1 MSFLSLK
8 KTSAVQ
14 PSRPARSE
22 VPLTDSWQF
31 FEPKSKKWMS
41 ARVPGCIHTDF
52 LRHKLIPDPF
62 WGSNELDLQWME
74 HEDWKYRTT
83 FSVQADLLS
92 AEYIDLVADG
102 LDTLATI
109 FLNGR
114 ELARTENMFTGYRF
128 PVKGRLVAGKN
139 ELEIRFASPMPYIK
153 NSMGKDH
160 YGEANDPV
168 GGCSLIRKEQCNF
181 GWDWGPRLVTAG
193 IYKRIAIEAWSGNRI
208 EALRIVQDHRKSEV
222 KLRIHPA
229 IAGKGASKVRYRS
242 RLSLDGKIVAETE
255 GLELSVPDPRLWWT
269 NGMGEQTLYDLEVE
283 LFLGGVVIDRA
294 KRRIGL
300 RTIELD
306 QHADKW
312 GETFQFVING
322 VPIFAKGANW
332 VPAHTF
338 ATEVNHA
345 FYDDLLTSSA
355 DAHMNMMR
363 VWGGGIYEMEDFYDL
378 CDEKGILVWQ
388 DFMFAC
394 AQYPGTKHFLS
405 LIEQEAEYQIKRL
418 SHHACLALW
427 CGNNEIEQDKGGLL
441 KTKAR
446 KKAYEDVFYKLL
458 PQAVEKY
465 DGVTPYW
472 PSSPHNPEGW
482 EKGHNNERAGDSHFW
497 DVWHARHP
505 VKRYEEKGFRFCS
518 EFGMQSYSSPEVA
531 ATFCPPEQ
539 FNVFSPAMENHQKN
553 AAGNQIILDYVS
565 RRYRFPKDYATLAY
579 LSQLNQAYCMKVGIE
594 HFRRSMPRTMGALYW
609 QINDCWPVFSW
620 SSIEFGGDWK
630 ALHYEAKRF
639 FAPALISAHI
649 PGDERAGKGNY
660 LTSTIHDV
668 NIYTVYDAPQAARG
682 EMKWALYHL
691 DGRILKRGSKNVTLN
706 YGESVLQQKLDFA
719 PEIAK
724 FKAGNLVLRTWLEVS
739 RKIVSQNTA
748 LLTAPRNMDLP
759 RAPIEINVVGPG
771 PDKFEIEFI
780 SPVFQYQVQFTVP
793 GSKHRASDNYFD
805 LYPDI
810 PHRVEITFAKP
821 VSAKELVKRIQTMS
835 LADSY

>member
-8 KTSAVQ
+8 KMSAVQ
-14 PSRPARSE
+14 TSRPPRSE

-31 FEPKSKKWMS
+31 FEPKNKKWMS
-41 ARVPGCIHTDF
+41 AQVPGCIHTDF

-74 HEDWKYRTT
+74 HQDWKYRTT
-83 FSVQADLLS
+83 FTLKRGTLE
-92 AEYIDLVADG
+92 AEHIDLVADG
-102 LDTLATI
+102 LDTFATVI
-109 FLNGR
+109 LNG
-114 ELARTENMFTGYRF
+114 EVIARTENMFTGYRF
-128 PVKGRLVAGKN
+128 PVKDRLREGGN
-139 ELEIRFASPMPYIK
+139 ELEIRFASPMPYIVK
-153 NSMGKDH
+153 CKEGDH
-160 YGEANDPV
+160 QAESNDPV
-168 GGCSLIRKEQCNF
+168 GGCSYVRKQQCQF

-193 IYKRIAIEAWSGNRI
+193 VYKNIGLECWSASRIDSLRIA
-208 EALRIVQDHRKSEV
+208 QTHRNGTV
-222 KLRIHPA
+222 KLRIHPE
-229 IAGKGASKVRYRS
+229 IEGKKAGAQFRS
-242 RLSLDGKIVAETE
+242 RLMLAGKVVAEVK
-255 GLELSVPDPRLWWT
+255 GLDINVPDPQLWWT
-269 NGMGEQTLYDLEVE
+269 NGLGKQPLYDLEVE
-283 LFLGGVVIDRA
+283 LLGDGGVIDRVS
-294 KRRIGL
+294 RRIGL

-306 QHADKW
+306 RHADQW
-312 GETFQFVING
+312 GESFQFLVNG

-332 VPAHTF
+332 IPAHSFVT
-338 ATEVNHA
+338 VPDRA
-345 FYDDLLTSSA
+345 FYDDLLASA
-355 DAHMNMMR
+355 AAAHMNMMR
-363 VWGGGIYEMEDFYDL
+363 VWGGGIYEMDDFYDL
-378 CDEKGILVWQ
+378 CDEKGIIVWQ

-394 AQYPGTKHFLS
+394 ALYPGDRHMLS
-405 LIEQEAEYQIKRL
+405 LIKDEAEYQVKRL
-418 SHHACLALW
+418 SHRASLGLW
-427 CGNNEIEQDKGGLL
+427 CGNNEIEQAPRDIL

-446 KKAYEDVFYKLL
+446 KKAYEDIFYKVL
-458 PQAVEKY
+458 PAAVEKY

-539 FNVFSPAMENHQKN
+539 FNVFSPSMENHQKN

-620 SSIEFGGDWK
+620 SSVEFGGDWK

-639 FAPALISAHI
+639 FAPALISAHV

-660 LTSTIHDV
+660 LISSIHDV

-682 EMKWALYHL
+682 ETKWALYHL
-691 DGRILKRGSKNVTLN
+691 DGRIVKRGSKSVTLN
-706 YGESVLQQKLDFA
+706 YGESILQQKLDFA

-724 FKAGNLVLRTWLEVS
+724 FKAGNLVLRVWLEIN
-739 RKIVSQNTA
+739 RKIVSQNTVF
-748 LLTAPRNMDLP
+748 LTAPRNMDLP
-759 RAPIEINVVGPG
+759 RAPIEINVVDSGPG
-771 PDKFEIEFI
+771 EFEIEFI
-780 SPVFQYQVQFTVP
+780 SPVFQYQVQFAIP
-793 GSKHRASDNYFD
+793 GSKHRATDNYFD

-810 PHRVEITFAKP
+810 PHRVEVKFTKSI
-821 VSAKELVKRIQTMS
+821 SAKELTKRIQTMS